1 MPPKRRQTVDENN
14 NAIEVDK
21 VSIRLDDDLS
31 IVGVGDIVWLKMINH
46 DAKHFLTTPFI
57 IVHFKKKSEQ
67 INRNFYLK
75 KKENEPIFS

>member
-31 IVGVGDIVWLKMINH
+31 IVYIGDIVWLKH

-57 IVHFKKKSEQ
+57 IVHFNSEQ